1 MTESQPDWQSPDDGV
16 PATPREQPES
26 AEPAPAPYEQPERRG
41 NGGNDDRRTI
51 ETAAS
56 HEPSYP
62 KPEQPAQTTP
72 AEPEAARPKRK
83 GWWQRLT
90 Q

>member
-16 PATPREQPES
+16 PAASREQPES
-26 AEPAPAPYEQPERRG
+26 SAPAPAPYEQPERRG
-41 NGGNDDRRTI
+41 NGRNDERRTI
-51 ETAAS
+51 EAAAS
-56 HEPSYP
+56 HEPPHP
-62 KPEQPAQTTP
+62 KPEQPAQARP
-72 AEPEAARPKRK
+72 AEPEVAQPKRK